1 MSIPVISP
9 HDLAINQFQRTKDCK
24 HQPDDR
30 GHYPPD
36 KTEGKLHASSPLC
49 EYKNLDFDFIGKYRN
64 SGCLHDRVLRKL
76 LDVIRRREAEE
87 HDTVAQE
94 EQAKITHSVPK
105 TATHDGFDTR
115 HRMNVDYFRQLRN
128 HR

>member
-1 MSIPVISP
+1 MPLKFSARRASRARHCAAVMPTSSRRDLKRLRINTMGNQTERRSDRMSIPVISP

-49 EYKNLDFDFIGKYRN
+49 EYKN
-64 SGCLHDRVLRKL
+64 
-76 LDVIRRREAEE
+76 
-87 HDTVAQE
+87 
-94 EQAKITHSVPK
+94 
-105 TATHDGFDTR
+105 
-115 HRMNVDYFRQLRN
+115 
-128 HR
+128 